1 MRTIKT
7 IAPDNRTLYHFTVEY
22 IPINSND
29 EIHKIGI
36 ISDSFDNVERIAK
49 NVMKNE
55 LQEITAIY
63 KTVKK

>member
-7 IAPDNRTLYHFTVEY
+7 ITPDSKTLYHFTVEY

-29 EIHKIGI
+29 EICKIGI
-36 ISDSFDNVERIAK
+36 ISDSFDNAERTAK
-49 NVMKNE
+49 DIMKNE

-63 KTVKK
+63 KTVRK